1 MTRRDD
7 EGLRFTE
14 DIERL
19 LQGEEPL
26 ESNADPDY
34 AETVRF
40 ARRLLQLQEEP
51 STEFTVRLRRSLT
64 TAMAS
69 QDAARGQAG
78 SWFTR
83 LFGNPGLRLAV
94 ASTFVVLA
102 AIGLV
107 WRAGLLAPGMS
118 QSPDAT
124 PGMLTAPP
132 SVPSQAAPGAP
143 EMARS
148 EEGDKR
154 DGAGDVAMTGLS
166 HSPIAVAANIA
177 PEVSSGES
185 LNISIVFSNTS
196 AEVYHLTPFPPA
208 IAIRETSTGRV
219 VYTFAAGTSSVELS
233 PIEELNYTVVWDQT
247 GWDGTQVES
256 GWYEVDVEGITATV
270 EKGDVAAAAGAQNA
284 ACFNILTPTTS
295 SPVENSATTSD

>member
-1 MTRRDD
+1 MTRRDN
-7 EGLRFTE
+7 EELRFTE

-26 ESNADPDY
+26 ERHGDPDY

-51 STEFTVRLRRSLT
+51 STEFASRLRRSLT

-69 QDAARGQAG
+69 QDTSREQAG

-94 ASTFVVLA
+94 VSTFVVLA
-102 AIGLV
+102 AVGLV
-107 WRAGLLAPGMS
+107 WRAGLLFPGMA
-118 QSPDAT
+118 QAPDAT

-132 SVPSQAAPGAP
+132 SAPSQVAPGAP
-143 EMARS
+143 EMARA
-148 EEGDKR
+148 E
-154 DGAGDVAMTGLS
+154 DGAKGQGDESVAMAGVS
-166 HSPIAVAANIA
+166 ESPIVVAANIT
-177 PEVSSGES
+177 PEIASGER
-185 LNISIVFSNTS
+185 LNISIVFSNNST
-196 AEVYHLTPFPPA
+196 EVYRLTPFPPA
-208 IAIRETSTGRV
+208 VAIRETSTGRV
-219 VYTFAAGTSSVELS
+219 VYTFAAGTSSVQLS
-233 PIEELNYTVVWDQT
+233 PIEQLNYTVAWDQT

-270 EKGDVAAAAGAQNA
+270 EKGDMATAAGVPNVTP
-284 ACFNILTPTTS
+284 FNILSPTTGS
-295 SPVENSATTSD
+295 TVEDSATTSD